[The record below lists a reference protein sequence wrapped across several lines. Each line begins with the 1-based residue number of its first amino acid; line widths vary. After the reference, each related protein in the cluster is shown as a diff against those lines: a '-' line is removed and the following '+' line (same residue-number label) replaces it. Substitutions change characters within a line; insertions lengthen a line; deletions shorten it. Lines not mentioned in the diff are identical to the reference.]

1 MDFDYQLKTLP
12 PEALE
17 VIRFYSTRETAI
29 AHANEITRA
38 TNLSERAF
46 GRAIRRLV
54 TRGYLN
60 MDGEG
65 RYRLTDLGRRAV
77 EAFAATDDG
86 TDYAAEVVDSEDT
99 GSFTPIASEPVP
111 TVSLPDDE
119 SDTQDFAPAPV
130 TPPSP
135 PLIESRTS
143 NRRLIVA
150 LPQMLVAGQAVMVQV
165 GFDGAT
171 VSSGAEAPQL
181 LVRLSVLNGEPSRA
195 QDWSVTLDS
204 ESTSNTFEVT
214 AGKYTKARLRVTV
227 FQLLDDGNEVEQAGG
242 LYVDVDVIEDGD
254 PAPLA
259 AFAADVPLSV

>member
-54 TRGYLN
+54 TRGYLS

-99 GSFTPIASEPVP
+99 GSFTPITETEPEQNDNDV
-111 TVSLPDDE
+111 
-119 SDTQDFAPAPV
+119 PAPV
-130 TPPSP
+130 MPSSP
-135 PLIESRTS
+135 PLIEARNVT
-143 NRRLIVA
+143 RRLIVA
-150 LPQMLVAGQAVMVQV
+150 LPQTLIAGQAATIHV

-171 VSSGAEAPQL
+171 VSAGTEPAQL
-181 LVRLSVLNGEPSRA
+181 LVRLSLLNGEPSRA
-195 QDWSVTLDS
+195 QDWSVTLDG
-204 ESTSNTFEVT
+204 ENTSTTFDVT
-214 AGKYTKARLRVTV
+214 AGKFTKARLRVVV

-242 LYVDVDVIEDGD
+242 LYVDVDVIEEGD
-254 PAPLA
+254 SAPLA
-259 AFAADVPLSV
+259 AFAADVPLTL